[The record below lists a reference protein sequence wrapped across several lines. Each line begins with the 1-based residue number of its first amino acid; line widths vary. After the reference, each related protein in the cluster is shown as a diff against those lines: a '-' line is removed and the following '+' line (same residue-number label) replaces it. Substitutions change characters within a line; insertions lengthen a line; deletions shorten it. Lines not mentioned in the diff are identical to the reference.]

1 MCQEKSR
8 ARWAE
13 HRERSGDV
21 GWPFG
26 GRRVGESSLRRQR
39 LLSLRAS
46 SRASPRFMADW
57 SRVMEF
63 QAGLWALKSPTRI
76 RSFGFSKRRLKS
88 GVYCGGQE
96 ECGGR

>member
-13 HRERSGDV
+13 QRERSGEV
-21 GWPFG
+21 GWPLEG
-26 GRRVGESSLRRQR
+26 SRVGESSLRRHR

-46 SRASPRFMADW
+46 SKASPRFIAVW

-76 RSFGFSKRRLKS
+76 ESLGWSKRRLKL
-88 GVYCGGQE
+88 GEYWGGQE
-96 ECGGR
+96 E